1 MEDKKL
7 PIKFFAKRE
16 KDTQLVEGGGNSD
29 NPKWVLNI
37 EDAKVRSLKL
47 SNELEIIENKFDTMK
62 ESFIPIV
69 VRSKIAEDAKAKSHR
84 KEIRKIFNTKSN
96 NLIGLDNSEDL
107 LIKIETKEDLKQIKD
122 NINETEKNI
131 YGISCIE
138 DIKQYIPKIKIIEN
152 QEVSYKIKLIDYQ
165 NYELNVAVKKL
176 FEKICDKNNIKYK
189 KTEYTDKITIFKT
202 ENLTLD
208 SIEKFKDEDI
218 YNSIFSIEP
227 MPRYIVTLDEFDEN
241 DEIAIKNIDKANKK
255 VIIGVLDSGIE
266 KIPHLE
272 KWIVDEKYT
281 AYPENVIDR
290 KHGTFVSGIINY
302 GDDLENKQYI
312 GDEAYYLYDA
322 TVFPNQQIE
331 SIEEDELINNIKEA
345 VKQGKDN
352 VRIWNLSCGTN
363 EECDEENFSD
373 FGIALDELQDNY
385 NVLICKSAG
394 NCKNFIYG
402 RPKSRISKSADSIR
416 SIVVGSIAN
425 SKNKYDLAE
434 ENHPSP
440 FTRIGR
446 GPQFIIKPDLV
457 HIGGNA
463 GIDENGKV
471 IVNGVKSFGID
482 GKINVAAGTSFSTPR
497 ITSLAAG
504 LYSNMNEE
512 FDSLL
517 LKALIIH
524 SCKYP
529 DNINMPR
536 EEIINEYGYGMPKS
550 VKDILYNSPNEVTLI
565 MRDNISKGEYID
577 IFEFPMPEC
586 LIEDGY
592 FKGQIVATL
601 VYNPIIDPS
610 QGGEYCQSNIN
621 VLLGTYDKLKER
633 DTEKTNILNPVGRDS
648 SQNIFTSSCYSKT
661 KIKEHTQFVNERTLI
676 EYKDK
681 YYPVKKYAV
690 DLSEFTSTNK
700 ERFLKSNRKWYLKV
714 EGIYR
719 DFVERKSM
727 ENGEKLNQEFCLIIT
742 LRDPSGKENV
752 YDGVSNKLDEYD
764 FWHNNIKIQPNIHI
778 HNNI

>member
-1 MEDKKL
+1 MEEKKL

-16 KDTQLVEGGGNSD
+16 KDTQFVEGGGNSD

-37 EDAKVRSLKL
+37 EDAKIRSLKL
-47 SNELEIIENKFDTMK
+47 SNELDVIEDTLDSTK

-69 VRSKIAEDAKAKSHR
+69 VKSKIVEEAKAKSHR

-96 NLIGLDNSEDL
+96 NLIGLDNSDEL
-107 LIKIETKEDLKQIKD
+107 LIKITTKDDIKQIKA

-138 DIKQYIPKIKIIEN
+138 DIKQYIPKVKFIEN
-152 QEVSYKIKLIDYQ
+152 KSISYKIKLIDYQ
-165 NYELNVAVKKL
+165 NYELNIAVKKL
-176 FEKICDKNNIKYK
+176 FEKICEKNNIEYS
-189 KTEYTDKITIFKT
+189 KTEYTDKITIFKAK
-202 ENLTLD
+202 NLTQD
-208 SIEKFKDEDI
+208 SIQKFKDENI

-227 MPRYIVTLDEFDEN
+227 MPKYVVTLDEFDNN
-241 DEIAIKNIDKANKK
+241 DDVAIKDTDSANKK
-255 VIIGVLDSGIE
+255 VVVGVLDSGIE

-302 GDDLENKQYI
+302 GDDLENKLYVGQ
-312 GDEAYYLYDA
+312 EAYYLYDA
-322 TVFPNQQIE
+322 TVFPNEQLE
-331 SIEEDELINNIKEA
+331 SIDEDELINNIKEA
-345 VKQGKDN
+345 VKYGKDR
-352 VRIWNLSCGTN
+352 VKIWNLSCGTN
-363 EECDEENFSD
+363 EECDEDNFSD

-416 SIVVGSIAN
+416 SIVVGSIAS
-425 SKNKYDLAE
+425 SKSKYDLAE
-434 ENHPSP
+434 QNHPSP
-440 FTRIGR
+440 FTRVGR

-457 HIGGNA
+457 HVGGNA
-463 GIDENGKV
+463 GIDEKGKV
-471 IVNGVKSFGID
+471 VVNGVKSFGLD
-482 GKINVAAGTSFSTPR
+482 GKINVSAGTSFSTPR

-504 LYSNMNEE
+504 LYSNMDEE

-529 DNINMPR
+529 DNINMPQ
-536 EEIINEYGYGMPKS
+536 EEIINEYGYGIPKS

-586 LIEDGY
+586 LIKDGY
-592 FKGQIVATL
+592 FIGQIVATL
-601 VYNPIIDPS
+601 VYNPITDSS

-621 VLLGTYDKLKER
+621 VALGTYDKLKER
-633 DTEKTNILNPVGRDS
+633 DTERPNILNPVGRDF
-648 SQNIFTSSCYSKT
+648 SQNIFSSSCYSKT
-661 KIKEHTQFVNERTLI
+661 KMKEHTHFLKERTLI

-700 ERFLKSNRKWYLKV
+700 ERFLKSDRKWYLKLD
-714 EGIYR
+714 GIYR
-719 DFVERKSM
+719 DFIERKSL
-727 ENGEKLNQEFCLIIT
+727 ENGEKLNQEFCLIVT

-752 YDGVSNKLDEYD
+752 YDAVSNKLDEYD
-764 FWHNNIKIQPNIHI
+764 FWHNNIKLQSSVHI